1 MSQVYHS
8 NAKLNQHSRERI
20 QYSSLSNIELATI
33 HSVNEKTIAKW
44 KSRDFTEDKSSRPH
58 TIHYALSPLSKGV

>member
-33 HSVNEKTIAKW
+33 HSVNEKTIGKW
-44 KSRDFTEDKSSRPH
+44 KSRDFTEESIGKHRGQLP
-58 TIHYALSPLSKGV
+58 P